1 MRRTVG
7 TEIKNQILHQNAKK
21 TNKQKK
27 TLKMKVRFWCLQ
39 SATTMKEYILSCLY
53 LWMNNAELLSWAL
66 IANRTI
72 PGHCVFLSG
81 RCVNS
86 ISVLKSY
93 DGWRDC
99 VCMCVCMCVYVCVV
113 FSMMKALTALLETL
127 LHVCPAILPSG
138 ASVIIYGK
146 CRLFFQVALYRFV
159 LYIHK

>member
-27 TLKMKVRFWCLQ
+27 TLKWKSDFDVCNPQLQ
-39 SATTMKEYILSCLY
+39 RKNIYYRVCICEWTMLNYSPEPWLPTEPFRDTVFSCRGAAWTPSACWSLTM
-53 LWMNNAELLSWAL
+53 AEG
-66 IANRTI
+66 T
-72 PGHCVFLSG
+72 V
-81 RCVNS
+81 
-86 ISVLKSY
+86 
-93 DGWRDC
+93 C
-99 VCMCVCMCVYVCVV
+99 VCVCVCVYVCVV